1 MRTVKILWG
10 RHGGGG
16 AGREGNRKVIKVKVW
31 VLFFFKHLKKIK
43 KTKNFIYERARDCK
57 PAFYSQCNVSV
68 HPNKLIW
75 GLHLILL
82 AF

>member
-1 MRTVKILWG
+1 M
-10 RHGGGG
+10 
-16 AGREGNRKVIKVKVW
+16 KVRVF
-31 VLFFFKHLKKIK
+31 FFFKHLE
-43 KTKNFIYERARDCK
+43 KTKNVIYECARDCK